1 MIVKSIVSADGQR
14 RVDIFKRD
22 DGFFGFVESKLY
34 QREENDILSPP
45 SYWAP
50 AGPPFESIT
59 ETLEIAER
67 EARSAIAWLI
77 KEQ

>member
-1 MIVKSIVSADGQR
+1 MVVKSILGADGQR

-22 DGFFGFVESKLY
+22 DGFFGFVELKHY
-34 QREENDILSPP
+34 QREEGDNWSSR

-50 AGPPFESIT
+50 VGPPFETIT

-67 EARSAIAWLI
+67 EARSTIAWLN
-77 KEQ
+77 KE

>member
-1 MIVKSIVSADGQR
+1 MVVKSIVSADGQR

-22 DGFFGFVESKLY
+22 DGFFGFVELKHY
-34 QREENDILSPP
+34 QCEECDTCSSP

-67 EARSAIAWLI
+67 EARSTIAWLI
-77 KEQ
+77 EE